1 MCEIAI
7 ASSHGG
13 GVCPW
18 EGVGLA
24 TVPYLTRGSCGSLTL
39 SQIKTVCLSADI
51 ESGGVWA
58 RVPIKTRNARSRLK
72 CCCLDIEPRRV
83 CVGEVV

>member
-51 ESGGVWA
+51 ESGGGGFVSQSKLA
-58 RVPIKTRNARSRLK
+58 TRDRV
-72 CCCLDIEPRRV
+72 
-83 CVGEVV
+83 